1 MTLYEVANNNC
12 HIDMIIILLFCVHCF
27 QEGREGAQCLNY
39 EEDIIEAIEPEETN
53 ATR

>member
-1 MTLYEVANNNC
+1 
-12 HIDMIIILLFCVHCF
+12 MIIILFVLCTLFPRRN

-39 EEDIIEAIEPEETN
+39 EEDVIEAIEPEETN